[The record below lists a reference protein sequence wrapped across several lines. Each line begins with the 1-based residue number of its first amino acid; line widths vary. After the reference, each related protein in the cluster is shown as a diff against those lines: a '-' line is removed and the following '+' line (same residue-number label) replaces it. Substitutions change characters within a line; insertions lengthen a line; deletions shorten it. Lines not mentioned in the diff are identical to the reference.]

1 MSSLARASGKDEDAG
16 VGDGDWVGVDEG
28 LMRHGQDDDA
38 QDAGA
43 SRVAGIAA
51 RGGRSRGGAELNRS
65 GGSTNRRRDVRASTF
80 IFEISELFLH
90 APRSE
95 LRTAQHRTRER
106 TRSRDNSHLQST
118 VTATCMRPQYLPF
131 TSLPFTLT
139 ELHLLKARQYSTGP
153 CPMWQRLPYHH
164 SIVNDENVYAH
175 VMPPAPLV

>member
-28 LMRHGQDDDA
+28 LMAKTMMRRTPA
-38 QDAGA
+38 PRA
-43 SRVAGIAA
+43 SRAS
-51 RGGRSRGGAELNRS
+51 RRGGAEVGEEQLNRS

-80 IFEISELFLH
+80 IFERF
-90 APRSE
+90 RSSFYTH
-95 LRTAQHRTRER
+95 RAQSYVPPNTARER
-106 TRSRDNSHLQST
+106 REQRQQSPT

>member
-28 LMRHGQDDDA
+28 LMAKTMMRRTPA
-38 QDAGA
+38 PRA
-43 SRVAGIAA
+43 SRAS
-51 RGGRSRGGAELNRS
+51 RRGGAEVGSRGEEQSSTGAEGVRIVVATCGLQPSFLRFRS
-65 GGSTNRRRDVRASTF
+65 SFYTHRAQSYV
-80 IFEISELFLH
+80 
-90 APRSE
+90 PPN
-95 LRTAQHRTRER
+95 TARER
-106 TRSRDNSHLQST
+106 REQRQQSPT

>member
-28 LMRHGQDDDA
+28 LMAKTMMRRTPA
-38 QDAGA
+38 PRA
-43 SRVAGIAA
+43 SRAS
-51 RGGRSRGGAELNRS
+51 RRGGAEVGEEQLNRS

-95 LRTAQHRTRER
+95 LRTAQHRTRE
-106 TRSRDNSHLQST
+106 TRAETTVTCT

>member
-28 LMRHGQDDDA
+28 LMAKTMMRRTPA
-38 QDAGA
+38 PRA
-43 SRVAGIAA
+43 SRAS
-51 RGGRSRGGAELNRS
+51 RRGGAEVGEEQLNRS

-95 LRTAQHRTRER
+95 LRTAQHRTRE
-106 TRSRDNSHLQST
+106 TREQRQQSPT